1 MAEMKPRPNLS
12 SGPPISQTIP
22 SSIPQL
28 GASWGVDWGSAQ
40 GSSPSITSVP
50 KPFPIPTLEEQLEYV
65 LKDLIWLE
73 GYIVA
78 LGGENHTKA
87 LRKIEGLRRIRKE
100 ILASILKP
108 TLTEGK

>member
-12 SGPPISQTIP
+12 SGPPVSQTIP
-22 SSIPQL
+22 PSIPVL

-40 GSSPSITSVP
+40 GSMPSVTSIP
-50 KPFPIPTLEEQLEYV
+50 KPLPTIEEQLEYV

-73 GYIVA
+73 GYVVA

-100 ILASILKP
+100 ILASIPKP
-108 TLTEGK
+108 TT